1 LEINKKIKMKCIKN
15 NKTGNIIRVE
25 DKQAEQMV
33 GITWVYIS
41 KDEWRKSQG
50 VDKQEVTVSHDMG
63 GPIVEKKS
71 KKISKKVSK

>member
-1 LEINKKIKMKCIKN
+1 MKCLKN
-15 NKTGNIIRVE
+15 KKTGNIIRVE
-25 DKQAEQMV
+25 DKQAFQMV
-33 GITWVYIS
+33 GNTWIYVS

-71 KKISKKVSK
+71 KKTLKKVS